1 MKLNESDF
9 FFNEFESERRTR
21 PSNDGRPHRIVAS
34 SIYELPFGKNR
45 KFLNNTSRAL
55 NYLIGGWQTAVTW
68 ELQPG
73 PLLDWG
79 GSVFYRGNDTSSIAD
94 VTKTFDTWFNTA
106 NFERNSLNG
115 PNSFHRRQ
123 FNTRIPGIRGD
134 YTNQWNA
141 NVSKNLSITERV
153 NMQLRFDALNAINRS
168 QMGNANTDPY
178 STNFGRVLSQ
188 TAATNRWLQVQ
199 ARLTF

>member
-1 MKLNESDF
+1 MISSRFTLGLFLSISFLSAQE
-9 FFNEFESERRTR
+9 TR
-21 PSNDGRPHRIVAS
+21 STLFGTVLDSQAAS
-34 SIYELPFGKNR
+34 IAGAKVTVRN
-45 KFLNNTSRAL
+45 AL
-55 NYLIGGWQTAVTW
+55 NYLIGGWQTAATW

-79 GSVFYRGNDTSSIAD
+79 GTVFYRGSDTAGIAD
-94 VTKTFDTWFNTA
+94 VNKTFDTWFNTA
-106 NFERNSLNG
+106 NFERNSALG

-123 FNTRIPGIRGD
+123 FDTRVPGIRGD

-141 NVSKNLSITERV
+141 NVSKNISISERI
-153 NMQLRFDALNAINRS
+153 NMQLRFDALNLINRS